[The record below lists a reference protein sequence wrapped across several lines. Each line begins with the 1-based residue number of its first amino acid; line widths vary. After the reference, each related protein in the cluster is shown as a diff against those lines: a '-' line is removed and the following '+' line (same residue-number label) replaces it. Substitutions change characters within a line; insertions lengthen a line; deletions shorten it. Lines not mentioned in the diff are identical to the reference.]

1 MVYPLIQSFF
11 ADDTSLCSV
20 FHGTVITISELDS
33 DFATIKQWDFLCK
46 ISCNPDLNKQAQEV
60 IFSGN

>member
-11 ADDTSLCSV
+11 ADDTSLFSV

-33 DFATIKQWDFLCK
+33 DFATIKQWDFLSVQDK
-46 ISCNPDLNKQAQEV
+46 
-60 IFSGN
+60 F